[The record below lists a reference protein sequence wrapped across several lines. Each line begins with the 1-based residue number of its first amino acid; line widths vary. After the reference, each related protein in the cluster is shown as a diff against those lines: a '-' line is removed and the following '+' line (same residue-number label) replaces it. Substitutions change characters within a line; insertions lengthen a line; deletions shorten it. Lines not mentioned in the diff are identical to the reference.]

1 MRLLPSHHYRPYP
14 WLETLAHPFKL
25 FLANLPWSAFAL
37 WSLRPGFARLWD
49 ERGRRLLQALH
60 CWVWPNLFFWTII
73 PEHAP
78 RHSFPLFPSIAGL
91 AAFVWFAWL
100 TGKLPWP
107 IPFSKVPGPKALISR
122 PGRVLAGIL
131 VLWLVAKVAFVE
143 AVIPARNQNRQP
155 RAKGERLDA
164 LVPADKTL
172 YLSQLKDEGI
182 LFYYRRPARRLQS
195 FVDLPSSEEPAYCIL
210 DDLEWRQWR
219 LPGTTGV
226 IERLRDE
233 QGDPIVLVRV
243 TNRGSASEFRARAR
257 QR

>member
-1 MRLLPSHHYRPYP
+1 
-14 WLETLAHPFKL
+14 
-25 FLANLPWSAFAL
+25 
-37 WSLRPGFARLWD
+37 
-49 ERGRRLLQALH
+49 
-60 CWVWPNLFFWTII
+60 
-73 PEHAP
+73 
-78 RHSFPLFPSIAGL
+78 
-91 AAFVWFAWL
+91 
-100 TGKLPWP
+100 
-107 IPFSKVPGPKALISR
+107 
-122 PGRVLAGIL
+122 VLAGIL
-131 VLWLVAKVAFVE
+131 VFWLVAKVAFVE